1 MSKRELTA
9 LEDSNHD
16 TGMLLFGAVCAYVNE
31 RCLFKRVI
39 YANNRFHS
47 VDCLANTQPL
57 WPKSYPFPALT
68 DIFVDLIKIIE

>member
-1 MSKRELTA
+1 MCV
-9 LEDSNHD
+9 SNRQSR
-16 TGMLLFGAVCAYVNE
+16 GVQLGAVCAYVNE